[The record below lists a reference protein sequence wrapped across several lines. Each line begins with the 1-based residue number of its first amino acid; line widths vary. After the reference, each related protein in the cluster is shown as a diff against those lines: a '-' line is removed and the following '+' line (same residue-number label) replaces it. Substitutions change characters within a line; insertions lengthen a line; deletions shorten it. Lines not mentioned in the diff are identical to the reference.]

1 MNMNYSETYVHL
13 NYSFHYPKPKYFDE
27 KSQQAINFWEEK
39 ANYFQKSFILSVF
52 LSASPIVLILLLIF
66 LLSCMANLLQT
77 WLIIKRNENRF
88 NKIEKYKI
96 LLELNQKFLEKS
108 NTNNS
113 LIIPKDEEDVIV
125 KTESNLKRKAT
136 HAFGLSELYI
146 PDENKVPI
154 VLLNEAIARQ
164 SIVGLSNAVEEK
176 KQIEFDPEIAHL
188 INELCHP
195 MFVLTD
201 EDETN
206 SIIEIIKSE
215 DEHQLKEIKDNS
227 VLKSDDDRRN
237 SKSNR
242 RKSYSRKKAISKKIS
257 KSSEEDDGF
266 NIKNIGKM
274 ILFTTRESGSEMNSS
289 SDNDNNCEI
298 KIVSRDK
305 ENCQKFPDIKIHV
318 EDFDEVNKQNEDYST
333 KATVSNNDDNKIKG
347 FNNQSYEVEDV

>member
-1 MNMNYSETYVHL
+1 MNYSETYVHL

-66 LLSCMANLLQT
+66 LLS
-77 WLIIKRNENRF
+77 
-88 NKIEKYKI
+88 I

-108 NTNNS
+108 NTTNS

-227 VLKSDDDRRN
+227 ALKSDDDRRN

-318 EDFDEVNKQNEDYST
+318 EDFDEVNKKNEDYST